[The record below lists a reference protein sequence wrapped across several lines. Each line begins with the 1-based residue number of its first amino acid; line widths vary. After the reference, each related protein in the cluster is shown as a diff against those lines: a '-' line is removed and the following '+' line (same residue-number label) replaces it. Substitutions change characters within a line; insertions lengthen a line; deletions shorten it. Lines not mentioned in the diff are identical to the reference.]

1 MTVRNVEFFEAVRLG
16 FQKYFQFSGRAQRA
30 EYWWF
35 CLFCIVV
42 SIILTV
48 FDVSVLGVD
57 DPSENFSPTSDLFSL
72 ATLIPT
78 LSLGWRRMHDIGKS
92 GWWSVLWIA
101 PLIWAVVA
109 GITLFS
115 SEGDFGLIGA
125 VAVGLGVIGTLAAL
139 VYVIVLLATDSNPQD
154 NHFGPSVK
162 YDPRDDVF

>member
-1 MTVRNVEFFEAVRLG
+1 MIFFEAIRLG

-35 CLFCIVV
+35 FLFGLIGAVT
-42 SIILTV
+42 LTF
-48 FDVSVLGVD
+48 FDMAVLGVD
-57 DPSENFSPTSDLFSL
+57 DPSEDFSPTSDLFSL
-72 ATLIPT
+72 ATLIPS

-92 GWWSVLWIA
+92 GWWSIIWLA

-115 SEGDFGLIGA
+115 SEGSLELIGA
-125 VAVGLGVIGTLAAL
+125 LAVGLGVIATLAAFI
-139 VYVIVLLATDSNPQD
+139 YVIVLCATDSEPHD
-154 NHFGPSVK
+154 NRFGPSVK